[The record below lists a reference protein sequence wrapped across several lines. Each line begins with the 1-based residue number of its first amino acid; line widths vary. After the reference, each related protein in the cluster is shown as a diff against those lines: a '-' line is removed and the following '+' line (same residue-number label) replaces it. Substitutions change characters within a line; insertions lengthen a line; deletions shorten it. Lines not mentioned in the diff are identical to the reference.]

1 MKSKNKKTSKLS
13 LKECLQIL
21 INEDKNKVAEYF
33 EKFVNAK
40 RELYDVAIDCPVIS
54 QDIRQE
60 IVGICSQIEDIM
72 HTMEEN
78 GYVNRMDNP
87 EHQFRSYD
95 DLDESEEYPTYTQI
109 RNVTGIYDNDML
121 NAAAEAERREEL
133 EGSIARDLGGYRDR
147 KVLYFPDVCKLLK
160 NKYGFEYERAYDEE
174 QSHIFSNGN
183 DELFI
188 CAEPYYPNQGT
199 FKLRNLGVSE
209 KY

>member
-33 EKFVNAK
+33 EKLVNAK